1 MTTEVF
7 IADYNDSNHA
17 SDIAFL
23 LNDYAQDEMGG
34 GEALPDSVQ
43 VNLAVELAKLP
54 HAFTVICYVD
64 GEPAGLAN
72 CFMGFSTFKCK
83 PLINIHDLSV
93 VERFRGQGISQM
105 LLAKV
110 EEQAKIKDCCKVTL
124 EVLEGNEAA
133 RHSYLKFGF
142 DGYEL
147 DPKMGKAL
155 FWQKLI

>member
-7 IADYNDSNHA
+7 IADYNDPNHA

-133 RHSYLKFGF
+133 RNSYLKFGF

-147 DPKMGKAL
+147 NPNMGKAL